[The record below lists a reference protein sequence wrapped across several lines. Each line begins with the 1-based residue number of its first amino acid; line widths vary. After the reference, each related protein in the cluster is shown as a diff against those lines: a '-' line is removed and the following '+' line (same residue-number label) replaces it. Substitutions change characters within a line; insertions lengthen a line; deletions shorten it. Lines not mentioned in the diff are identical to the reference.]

1 MDCSGAF
8 ALQDGPALAL
18 DLLGSC
24 FTDQL
29 RPPLLTPGDIASY
42 LKQQG
47 VQVSSSR
54 SLTGNADVETSVLP
68 SLDQGEA
75 QSQQFGPAGSVA
87 AAGEPPVLMNK
98 TWVIM

>member
-1 MDCSGAF
+1 MICLTIAQYAS

-29 RPPLLTPGDIASY
+29 RPPLLSPADVAQC

-47 VQVSSSR
+47 VQISSSR
-54 SLTGNADVETSVLP
+54 LLTGNADAESCALP
-68 SLDQGEA
+68 SLDQGEG
-75 QSQQFGPAGSVA
+75 QPQQFGSTA
-87 AAGEPPVLMNK
+87 AAGEPPVSAC
-98 TWVIM
+98 T